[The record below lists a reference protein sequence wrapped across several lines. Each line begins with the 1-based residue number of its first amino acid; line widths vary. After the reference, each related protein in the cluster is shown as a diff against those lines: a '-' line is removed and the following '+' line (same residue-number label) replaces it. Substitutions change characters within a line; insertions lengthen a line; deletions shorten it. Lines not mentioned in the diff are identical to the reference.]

1 MKKFEIIIKDLEK
14 GETIKKIKTNCI
26 IGAVSDVDNNK
37 VVSIGLTN
45 TSFFEIFKTIQSAE
59 DTIQDIKELIHK
71 KDNRLNNNI
80 FDFLDELKKLLGEV
94 DDE

>member
-1 MKKFEIIIKDLEK
+1 MKRFEIIIKDLEK

-37 VVSIGLTN
+37 VVSIRLTETN
-45 TSFFEIFKTIQSAE
+45 LFEILKTIQAAE
-59 DTIQDIKELIHK
+59 DAIQEIKESIHK
-71 KDNRLNNNI
+71 KYNQLNDNLIN
-80 FDFLDELKKLLGEV
+80 FLDELKKLLGEV

>member
-14 GETIKKIKTNCI
+14 RETIKKIKTNCI

-37 VVSIGLTN
+37 VVGIGLTN
-45 TSFFEIFKTIQSAE
+45 TSFFEIFNTIQSAE
-59 DTIQDIKELIHK
+59 DVIQDIKESIHK